1 MQVVKLN
8 NGRDYPLVG
17 LGTNTFGKV
26 NNNWNGEI
34 NFETKE
40 IESALKVGYRFL
52 DTAIVYR
59 NEEVVGLGV
68 KRSGLPRH
76 EVILQTKLPSVGN
89 YIKDEQGIRDA
100 VEESLKKLGTDYID
114 AYLMHQP
121 RPTDE
126 ENLNIYQVLEKLVD
140 EGKILT
146 LGVSN
151 FSIAQLDYLLK
162 HSRIKPSIN
171 QIEIHPGHW
180 NNELVDFCQ
189 KHGVLVQAWSP
200 LFRTSDADKETL
212 KVIGEKHKKSWAQ
225 VVINYL
231 VSKGIMVITKS
242 HDQMRQL
249 ENLSVFDFS
258 LSEKENQRI
267 ASLNTPNFHRLAVL
281 GGTGFVGRTLTI
293 EALRLG
299 YEVINI
305 SLDAK
310 IIPQKHLEMMKH
322 DLMDIETIEDKLKD
336 VDTIISCLNDEVG
349 ERYLTLHT
357 NALNLAKK
365 LNKPLV
371 VIGTY
376 STLLLEDGKTSVYAT
391 LDEKTR
397 SEEKHR
403 VQLLEVLNNELE
415 ARWTYLS
422 PSIVITKNGFHH
434 DFNLGGKFLLKDAQG
449 NSEVSLIDLVDF
461 ALSISSNQRN
471 FNHQVVTIA
480 NR

>member
-8 NGRDYPLVG
+8 NGREYPLIG

-40 IESALKVGYRFL
+40 IETALQVGYRFL

-59 NEEVVGLGV
+59 NEEVIGLGV
-68 KRSGLPRH
+68 KRSGLPRQ

-100 VEESLKKLGTDYID
+100 VEESLKKLGTNYID

-126 ENLNIYQVLEKLVD
+126 ENLKIYQVLEKLVD

-151 FSIAQLDYLLK
+151 FSISQLDYLLK

-180 NNELVDFCQ
+180 NNELVEFCQ
-189 KHGVLVQAWSP
+189 KQGVLVQAWSP
-200 LFRTSDADKETL
+200 LFRTSEVDKETL
-212 KVIGEKHKKSWAQ
+212 KTIGEKHHKSWAQ

-242 HDQMRQL
+242 HDQTRQL

-258 LSEKENQRI
+258 LSEEDKLI
-267 ASLNTPNFHRLAVL
+267 ISALNTPNFQRLGVL

-299 YEVINI
+299 YEVMNI

-310 IIPQKHLEMMKH
+310 IIPQKHLEMIKH
-322 DLMDIETIEDKLKD
+322 DLMNVEGLEEKLKD

-349 ERYLTLHT
+349 ERYLALHT

-376 STLLLEDGKTSVYAT
+376 SPLLLEDGKTSVYAT

-422 PSIVITKNGFHH
+422 PSIVITKNGLHH
-434 DFNLGGKFLLKDAQG
+434 DYNLGGKFLLKDGQG

-471 FNHQVVTIA
+471 FNHQIVTIA